1 MSGILLICHANTCRS
16 VMAQALLE
24 KMLAERGVNGRIRV
38 RSAGVSPYARDGML
52 ASLDARIVLRE
63 VGIHLTEETI
73 TSTDLRS
80 HRDLLTESSVI
91 ITMTADQREVV
102 ATYPEAAGRTI
113 VTLRELAGETGDIK
127 DPVGQG
133 EDRYRACRDEIARCL
148 EQSIERLLPPAGR
161 PG

>member
-1 MSGILLICHANTCRS
+1 
-16 VMAQALLE
+16 MAQALLE
-24 KMLAERGVNGRIRV
+24 KMLAERGVNGGIPV

-52 ASLDARIVLRE
+52 TSLDARIVLRE
-63 VGIHLTEETI
+63 VGIHLTEESI

-80 HRDLLTESSVI
+80 HRDLLTDSHLVV
-91 ITMTADQREVV
+91 TMTADQREVV
-102 ATYPEAAGRTI
+102 GTFPEAAGRTI

-148 EQSIERLLPPAGR
+148 EQSMDRLLAPPAGR
-161 PG
+161 SG

>member
-91 ITMTADQREVV
+91 T
-102 ATYPEAAGRTI
+102 P
-113 VTLRELAGETGDIK
+113 LL
-127 DPVGQG
+127 QG
-133 EDRYRACRDEIARCL
+133 AL
-148 EQSIERLLPPAGR
+148 N
-161 PG
+161 PGAK